1 MRHFSVL
8 LSAQSASN
16 LNKNDQP
23 LQTLT
28 RAATLKTASPA
39 KARLLRGIATA
50 AILLLTIPPI
60 TDAAKA
66 GPGGG
71 GGRGGGFGGH
81 VGFGARGFAGR
92 GGGLGFVGGAR
103 IGGRGIG
110 SVGTSQ
116 FSGRSFTAPRAGVAT
131 ARFSGNHLAG
141 TRVAGAGRIFGN
153 RVITNTALQSRF
165 GFARFHGRFFGSPWP
180 WWWGGLAI
188 GWIGPVFWPYVYYD
202 FFDYVFWPYAY
213 DDFWPYAYDDV
224 YYGIYGPYAY
234 GDPGPAIA
242 AGPSLGIRAR
252 GEIEGG
258 VAIAGGSER
267 RAAEVCTNGASDLT
281 DWPIARISEVVHPTE
296 AQRPALDE
304 LRAASQNAMDLLKAG
319 CPNDLPSTP
328 TGRLAAMES
337 RVKVMLQAVQMVRP
351 PLERFYQ
358 LLSDEQK
365 ALLNAVSPGGKSNTE
380 EDQRALTNFCRER
393 APAVTDL
400 PFDRIAQATQ
410 PTSAQRSALD
420 ELKNVSANAAEGLKA
435 NCPIYAAVTP
445 TGRIEAMEK
454 RLEATHSA
462 VTSVQPALAKFYD
475 GLSDEQKARFNS
487 LRANAAGTNSP
498 PRPVVVDQDHSRT
511 RERSDSISSSTS
523 VAPPQHL
530 DEE

>member
-1 MRHFSVL
+1 M
-8 LSAQSASN
+8 
-16 LNKNDQP
+16 
-23 LQTLT
+23 
-28 RAATLKTASPA
+28 
-39 KARLLRGIATA
+39 
-50 AILLLTIPPI
+50 LLLLVPLI
-60 TDAAKA
+60 TVAADAR
-66 GPGGG
+66 GGG
-71 GGRGGGFGGH
+71 GGRGGGGFGGH
-81 VGFGARGFAGR
+81 IGGAGGHGGGFAGRGGGIGFAGRGGGIGFAGR
-92 GGGLGFVGGAR
+92 GGGLGIGTRSFSGSRVGGLGGGARSLGGSRLVGRSVTSPRAGIAAAR
-103 IGGRGIG
+103 IGGTGNR
-110 SVGTSQ
+110 
-116 FSGRSFTAPRAGVAT
+116 FATASARNLGVAGT
-131 ARFSGNHLAG
+131 HL
-141 TRVAGAGRIFGN
+141 RGANVGRGVFGN
-153 RVITNTALQSRF
+153 RAIGNVALRSHF
-165 GFARFHGRFFGSPWP
+165 ASARFQGRFFGSPWP
-180 WWWGGLAI
+180 WWSGGLVV

-234 GDPGPAIA
+234 DGPGPAIA
-242 AGPSLGIRAR
+242 AGPGLGIRAR
-252 GEIEGG
+252 GESEGR
-258 VAIAGGSER
+258 VAIADGSER

-281 DWPIARISEVVHPTE
+281 DWPIARISEVVQPTE
-296 AQRPALDE
+296 AQRAALDE

-328 TGRLAAMES
+328 TGRLAAVES

-365 ALLNAVSPGGKSNTE
+365 ASLNAVSPGGKANTE
-380 EDQRALTNFCRER
+380 EDQRAFTKFCRER

-400 PFDRIAQATQ
+400 PFDRIGQATQ

-420 ELKNVSANAAEGLKA
+420 ELKNVSATAAKGLQA

-462 VTSVQPALAKFYD
+462 VMSVQPALAKFYD

-487 LRANAAGTNSP
+487 LRANAAGTYP
-498 PRPVVVDQDHSRT
+498 AARPVVVDQDHSRT